1 MPTELDTI
9 QIPGPYEYR
18 LYRKDN
24 SPGSGFMKI
33 ATFNSLTDTLYTDT
47 QLNTKDLQYRYRVDF
62 YNMEQGN
69 EFLIGTTVVA
79 LSIYLSIEGTDRALQ
94 LSWNNDVPWIN
105 DSWEIYRQ
113 NPATSDFDLIGV
125 SFEPFY
131 TDTGLENGKT
141 YCYYVKSIG
150 RYSSTGL
157 VDPIINFSQENC
169 GKPFDNIPPCPP
181 ILSVETNCEELINHL
196 TWVYPDTC
204 EYEDSVYYNI
214 YYSLDINSDYSLIY
228 TTDTGA
234 INYDFFTNPPSIVG
248 CYSITALDSVGN
260 ESLFSNVECVD
271 IDACG
276 TVWFPNV
283 ITPNGDG
290 KNEYFFADSVSS
302 VQRFRISIFNR
313 WGSVVYET
321 EDPFFKWDGKDQN
334 NNQDCSP
341 GVYFYEGVIS
351 LFTLKGPIESR
362 IKGSITLLR

>member
-1 MPTELDTI
+1 MVTTFFPDGAESYASEEACATLKKDLPIITNVSVNNTNTQNGSIYIAWSMPTELDTI

-47 QLNTKDLQYRYRVDF
+47 QLNTKDLQYQYRVDF

-79 LSIYLSIEGTDRALQ
+79 FSIYLSIEGTDKALQ

-169 GKPFDNIPPCPP
+169 GKPIDNIPPCPP
-181 ILSVETNCEELINHL
+181 V
-196 TWVYPDTC
+196 
-204 EYEDSVYYNI
+204 
-214 YYSLDINSDYSLIY
+214 
-228 TTDTGA
+228 
-234 INYDFFTNPPSIVG
+234 
-248 CYSITALDSVGN
+248 
-260 ESLFSNVECVD
+260 
-271 IDACG
+271 
-276 TVWFPNV
+276 
-283 ITPNGDG
+283 
-290 KNEYFFADSVSS
+290 
-302 VQRFRISIFNR
+302 
-313 WGSVVYET
+313 
-321 EDPFFKWDGKDQN
+321 
-334 NNQDCSP
+334 
-341 GVYFYEGVIS
+341 
-351 LFTLKGPIESR
+351 
-362 IKGSITLLR
+362 